1 MREIFSKIIGA
12 GSYLPEKI
20 LTNDDLSQMVD
31 TSDEWI
37 YTRSGIK
44 TRHIVG
50 DDETTSSLASN
61 AIKDALNKTNIDPMD
76 IDLLIVATTTPDL
89 VVPSTACLIQK
100 ELGLSNAV
108 AFDVNAACTGFVYAL
123 SVADSMIK
131 TGNYKNAIVVGAE
144 TLSRIVDWQ
153 DRTTCVLFGDGA
165 GCVILKATD
174 KKTGVLS
181 SIIKSDGN
189 YAEFLTTTGGVS
201 KTKSSGFVLMNGKE
215 VFKLAVTRMP
225 AIAKEAVE
233 KAGFKIEDVDV
244 FVPHQAN
251 IRIIDVAVDNLGISH
266 DKTIKII
273 KDIGNVSAACIP
285 IAIDYAILNNKM
297 KKGDKIL
304 LASMGGGF
312 TWGAV
317 FLEF

>member
-1 MREIFSKIIGA
+1 MREIFSEIIGA
-12 GSYLPEKI
+12 GAYLPKKI
-20 LTNDDLSQMVD
+20 LTNDDLSKIVD

-44 TRHIVG
+44 TRHIA
-50 DDETTSSLASN
+50 DDAETTSSLAVD
-61 AIKDALNKTNIDPMD
+61 AIKDALNKNNISSDE

-100 ELGLSNAV
+100 EIGLSNAV
-108 AFDVNAACTGFVYAL
+108 TFDINAACTGFVYAL
-123 SVADSMIK
+123 SVANAMIK
-131 TGNYKNAIVVGAE
+131 TGNYKTAIVVGAE
-144 TLSRIVDWQ
+144 TLSRIVDWK
-153 DRTTCVLFGDGA
+153 DRSTCVLFGDGA
-165 GCVILKATD
+165 GCVILKATE
-174 KKTGVLS
+174 KKTGILS

-189 YAEFLTTTGGVS
+189 YASFLTTTGGVS

-225 AIAKEAVE
+225 EIAKETVE
-233 KAGFKIEDVDV
+233 KSGFTIKDIDV

-251 IRIIDVAVDNLGISH
+251 IRIIDVAVDKLGISH

-273 KDIGNVSAACIP
+273 KNIGNVSAACIP
-285 IAIDYAILNNKM
+285 IAINYAINNKKM
-297 KKGDKIL
+297 KKGNKVL